1 MKKKW
6 MFCLSAVL
14 LTFAACSDD
23 EKGTDEQPCPIIG
36 EWVFEKN
43 EVYRNGKL
51 AESFTAVET
60 ADKMIAIFR
69 EDGTYRYYDYPPKE
83 YYNGTYT
90 YEESTKTLSMR
101 SDDVDYSDGSDPQV
115 CHAEVTTTRM
125 TWTYPADEDGY
136 VTVEYYVR
144 R

>member
-1 MKKKW
+1 MDYKPNLNK
-6 MFCLSAVL
+6 
-14 LTFAACSDD
+14 D
-23 EKGTDEQPCPIIG
+23 EKEMDVLPVGR
-36 EWVFEKN
+36 V
-43 EVYRNGKL
+43 
-51 AESFTAVET
+51 
-60 ADKMIAIFR
+60 ADFCR
-69 EDGTYRYYDYPPKE
+69 RYYDYPPKE

>member
-1 MKKKW
+1 MRRGPTNSPVR
-6 MFCLSAVL
+6 LSANGYSRK
-14 LTFAACSDD
+14 TRS
-23 EKGTDEQPCPIIG
+23 IG
-36 EWVFEKN
+36 S
-43 EVYRNGKL
+43 GKL

>member
-1 MKKKW
+1 
-6 MFCLSAVL
+6 
-14 LTFAACSDD
+14 
-23 EKGTDEQPCPIIG
+23 
-36 EWVFEKN
+36 
-43 EVYRNGKL
+43 
-51 AESFTAVET
+51 
-60 ADKMIAIFR
+60 
-69 EDGTYRYYDYPPKE
+69 
-83 YYNGTYT
+83 
-90 YEESTKTLSMR
+90 MR

>member
-1 MKKKW
+1 
-6 MFCLSAVL
+6 
-14 LTFAACSDD
+14 
-23 EKGTDEQPCPIIG
+23 
-36 EWVFEKN
+36 
-43 EVYRNGKL
+43 
-51 AESFTAVET
+51 
-60 ADKMIAIFR
+60 MIAIFR

-136 VTVEYYVR
+136 VTVRVLCAEVSGIEP
-144 R
+144 

>member
-14 LTFAACSDD
+14 LTLPPVRTMRRGPTTARSDYRQNGYS
-23 EKGTDEQPCPIIG
+23 KKTRSI
-36 EWVFEKN
+36 
-43 EVYRNGKL
+43 RNGKL

>member
-1 MKKKW
+1 MGNSPKVSRRSKRPHK
-6 MFCLSAVL
+6 
-14 LTFAACSDD
+14 T
-23 EKGTDEQPCPIIG
+23 
-36 EWVFEKN
+36 
-43 EVYRNGKL
+43 
-51 AESFTAVET
+51 
-60 ADKMIAIFR
+60 IAIFR

-125 TWTYPADEDGY
+125 TWTYPAHRRRA
-136 VTVEYYVR
+136 VANCTVFMCGGKR
-144 R
+144 H